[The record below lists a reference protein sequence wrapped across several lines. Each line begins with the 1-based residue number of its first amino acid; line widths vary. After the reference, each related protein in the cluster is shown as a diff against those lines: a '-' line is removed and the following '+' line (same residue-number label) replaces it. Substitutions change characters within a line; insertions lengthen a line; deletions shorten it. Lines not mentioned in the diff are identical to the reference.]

1 MAAIDTHT
9 IVKELVSSGIKERE
23 EEAFVSNFV
32 SKFLEMGRDRL
43 GLDTKHDIDLIRQE
57 MQSSAELLKHEFKAS
72 LGKIEVEQR
81 WIKAAMVGVL
91 GLLIKI
97 AFFS

>member
-23 EEAFVSNFV
+23 EEDFVSNFV

-43 GLDTKHDIDLIRQE
+43 GLATKHDIDLIRQE